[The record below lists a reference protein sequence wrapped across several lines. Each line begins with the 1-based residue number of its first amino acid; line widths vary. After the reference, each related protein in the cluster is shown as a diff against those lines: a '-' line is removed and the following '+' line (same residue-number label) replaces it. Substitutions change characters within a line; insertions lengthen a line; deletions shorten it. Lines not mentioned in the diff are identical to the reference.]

1 MYACRYFLQRYYEI
15 FTLDLQSWSSFT
27 VFLPWF
33 TWSKKDRSG
42 NKLKDQLVQCSH
54 LPDKETEPQT
64 TVNLVTYNKHHLSN
78 PCICGLAA
86 FVLWLLSSAGFTH
99 GSVVSCQGGWER
111 ANLRS
116 FTWRLISDPHGL
128 PSRSGWVC
136 GWAPKEQEEVWTA
149 SWSPHLKPVQLG
161 FSHSVGPNKWQ
172 NQLRFQEWRSGSTWF
187 WLEEDARN
195 YGFCLFFKS
204 TWQTVLW
211 LAVLFLLW
219 SNFGISLA
227 IKNTRN

>member
-1 MYACRYFLQRYYEI
+1 MYACRYFLQRYYGI
-15 FTLDLQSWSSFT
+15 FTSDLQSWSSFT

-33 TWSKKDRSG
+33 TWSKKDRSR

-54 LPDKETEPQT
+54 LPDKETEQQT

-99 GSVVSCQGGWER
+99 GSMVSCQGGWER

-136 GWAPKEQEEVWTA
+136 GWAPREQEEVWMA

-161 FSHSVGPNKWQ
+161 FPHSVGPDKWQ
-172 NQLRFQEWRSGSTWF
+172 NQLRFQEWRIRLHLILAGRRCK
-187 WLEEDARN
+187 E
-195 YGFCLFFKS
+195 
-204 TWQTVLW
+204 LW
-211 LAVLFLLW
+211 LLSLFLIYLPN
-219 SNFGISLA
+219 SFMTRSA
-227 IKNTRN
+227 IFTLKQFRHQSSH